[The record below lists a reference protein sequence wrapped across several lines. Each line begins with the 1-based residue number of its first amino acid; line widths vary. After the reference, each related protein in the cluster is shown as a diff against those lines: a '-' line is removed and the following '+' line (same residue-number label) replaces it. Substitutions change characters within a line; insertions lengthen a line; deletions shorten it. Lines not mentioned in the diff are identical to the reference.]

1 MKISCEI
8 IRDLLPLYHD
18 NVCSQESCKLIE
30 EHLDSCEECKAE
42 LNKYDA
48 EIKGVNNMNELESLK
63 KIAQKWK
70 NDKKTAFLKGM
81 AVVSIIG
88 CVLSIIAYNLN
99 GSYIDE
105 NGYLVESFG
114 FIPLAYLF
122 AFIALISGIFLMLIA
137 ISRRSKKSKEIPII
151 K

>member
-1 MKISCEI
+1 MKISCDI

-18 NVCSQESCKLIE
+18 DVCSTDSCKLIE
-30 EHLDSCEECKAE
+30 EHIDKCKECKVE
-42 LNKYDA
+42 LTKYDI
-48 EIKGVNNMNELESLK
+48 EIKGVNNMEEVKSLK
-63 KIAQKWK
+63 GISKKWK
-70 NDKKTAFLKGM
+70 EDKKTAFLKGM

-88 CVLSIIAYNLN
+88 CILSIIIYNIN
-99 GSYIDE
+99 GSYVDE

-122 AFIALISGIFLMLIA
+122 GLIALVSGIVLMVSTIV
-137 ISRRSKKSKEIPII
+137 RNSKKVKGF